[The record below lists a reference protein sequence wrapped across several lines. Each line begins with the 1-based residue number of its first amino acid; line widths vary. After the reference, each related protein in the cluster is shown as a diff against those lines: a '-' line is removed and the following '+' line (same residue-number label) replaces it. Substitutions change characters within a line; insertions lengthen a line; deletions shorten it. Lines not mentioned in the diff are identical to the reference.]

1 MPFHKNKTAYLV
13 QIQETD
19 TVKTAAVPRCSTREL
34 RTFVISTLRVFDVFQ
49 NNVAADWSKLPVTGT
64 QLRTYTC
71 F

>member
-1 MPFHKNKTAYLV
+1 MS
-13 QIQETD
+13 
-19 TVKTAAVPRCSTREL
+19 STREL
-34 RTFVISTLRVFDVFQ
+34 KTFVISTLRVFDVFQ